1 MRNIKLLLSY
11 DVTPFLSRILL
22 PPVLL
27 TVAER
32 DDITLWQEEI
42 RVFNQIATPNKRLF
56 LCRDTSHMTLYSNL
70 TRLERLACEGSAW
83 AVRHLIEEA

>member
-1 MRNIKLLLSY
+1 MSY
-11 DVTPFLSRILL
+11 DVTPFLGRILL

-42 RVFNQIATPNKRLF
+42 RAFNQIATPNKRLF
-56 LCRDTSHMTLYSNL
+56 ICRDTTHMTLYSNL
-70 TRLERLACEGSAW
+70 TRLKVLAREGSAW
-83 AVRHLIEEA
+83 AVQHLIEAA